1 MYEDQVKGRTE
12 ELKGRA
18 QEAAGNF
25 TEDQDLRDEGKAR
38 RAAGKVQA
46 NYGEKID
53 CMREATVKNPISA
66 LAIAGGVG
74 VFVGILLGRR

>member
-18 QEAAGNF
+18 QEAAGSF
-25 TEDQDLRDEGKAR
+25 TEDDDLRSEGKAR
-38 RAAGKVQA
+38 QAAGKLQA
-46 NYGEKID
+46 NYGEKLD
-53 CMREATVKNPISA
+53 DVREATVKNPISA

-74 VFVGILLGRR
+74 VFLGILLGRR

>member
-18 QEAAGNF
+18 QEAAGTF
-25 TEDQDLRDEGKAR
+25 TEDDDLRSEGKAR
-38 RAAGKVQA
+38 QTVGKVQA
-46 NYGEKID
+46 NYGEKLD
-53 CMREATVKNPISA
+53 EVREATVKNPISA

-74 VFVGILLGRR
+74 VFLGILLGRR